1 MSKQKKWITYVCI
14 TAILCSTLIGCSSNK
29 QTTVDKQASPTP
41 KVLVS
46 DEDKNSNLGQWGRNM
61 GSVLIAINEGNVYYF
76 GGYEPTDGNQKA
88 AAAILQKSWNIS
100 NRKQLIDQMYDLL
113 HTGSRSTYRKE
124 AAQMR
129 SMSAKEL
136 KTAMKQLSGDMKV
149 HYEMIRYNWKTWRK
163 KGLLAWDM
171 CRISHLAQWGYV
183 AGYLTISEAQA
194 VIEPAA
200 KKLKANFTS
209 WDEVQQNWLDGYALY
224 ASIDVSAATGTD
236 YEVRKAKY
244 EQLKA
249 DDQKNTDTKLYDDTL
264 FTKDIIPVTGSNAA
278 SLWKERKSAK

>member
-46 DEDKNSNLGQWGRNM
+46 DEDKNSNLGQWGRAM

-124 AAQMR
+124 AAR
-129 SMSAKEL
+129 LE
-136 KTAMKQLSGDMKV
+136 KTQKNITRNG
-149 HYEMIRYNWKTWRK
+149 
-163 KGLLAWDM
+163 
-171 CRISHLAQWGYV
+171 
-183 AGYLTISEAQA
+183 
-194 VIEPAA
+194 
-200 KKLKANFTS
+200 TS
-209 WDEVQQNWLDGYALY
+209 WICPPT
-224 ASIDVSAATGTD
+224 SIRRCSEKIFLPCSA
-236 YEVRKAKY
+236 
-244 EQLKA
+244 
-249 DDQKNTDTKLYDDTL
+249 
-264 FTKDIIPVTGSNAA
+264 
-278 SLWKERKSAK
+278 

>member
-46 DEDKNSNLGQWGRNM
+46 DEDKNSNLGQWGRAM

-124 AAQMR
+124 AARLEKTQKKKKVNEKK
-129 SMSAKEL
+129 SCLSLL
-136 KTAMKQLSGDMKV
+136 K
-149 HYEMIRYNWKTWRK
+149 
-163 KGLLAWDM
+163 
-171 CRISHLAQWGYV
+171 
-183 AGYLTISEAQA
+183 
-194 VIEPAA
+194 
-200 KKLKANFTS
+200 
-209 WDEVQQNWLDGYALY
+209 
-224 ASIDVSAATGTD
+224 
-236 YEVRKAKY
+236 
-244 EQLKA
+244 
-249 DDQKNTDTKLYDDTL
+249 
-264 FTKDIIPVTGSNAA
+264 IP
-278 SLWKERKSAK
+278 